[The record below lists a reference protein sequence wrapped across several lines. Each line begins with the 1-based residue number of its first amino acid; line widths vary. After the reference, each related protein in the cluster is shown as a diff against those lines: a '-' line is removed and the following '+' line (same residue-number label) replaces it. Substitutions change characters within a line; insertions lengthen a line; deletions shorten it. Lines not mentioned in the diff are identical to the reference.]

1 MANRN
6 KYSRTKEGRASI
18 ASMRE
23 KYPWLSSTSPVMQ
36 LMRRKYSHPDE
47 VMLAINE
54 SYDGDIP
61 DSVDGFG
68 DFLSNAESP
77 YNAFVN
83 DAWDM
88 LTQHG
93 PMTLESV
100 ESYLPTADF
109 NEGSAERVEKY
120 IEELMGGADYDD
132 NEDSDMILSNYS
144 GPMEYDDRFLAYEDT
159 LTDLFDDARKVATS
173 RKLFREAKD
182 SKESWLDKLYNKRN
196 KIDSNGDTKGADG
209 LAGTK
214 DDRGTASKDNSG
226 ELCDNCGGDGTINK
240 GDKGYAGDDDTYGGT
255 GDNGAG
261 SGDDDLDDDDDAQN
275 NILNALLQHSL

>member
-18 ASMRE
+18 AGMRE
-23 KYPWLSSTSPVMQ
+23 KYPWLKGDSPVMR
-36 LMRRKYSHPDE
+36 LMGRKYSHPDE
-47 VMLAINE
+47 VMLAINS

-61 DSVDGFG
+61 DNIDAFG
-68 DFLSNAESP
+68 DFLTNQESP

-100 ESYLPTADF
+100 ESFLPTADL
-109 NEGSAERVEKY
+109 NEGSAERIEEY
-120 IEELMGGADYDD
+120 IEALMGGAEHDE
-132 NEDSDMILSNYS
+132 NEDSDMILSNYN
-144 GPMEYDDRFLAYEDT
+144 GPMAYDDRFLAYEDT
-159 LTDLFDDARKVATS
+159 LTDLFDDARRVAAS
-173 RKLFREAKD
+173 LKMSKEAED
-182 SKESWLDKLYNKRN
+182 SKESWLDRLYNKRN
-196 KIDSNGDTKGADG
+196 KVDSNGDAKGADG

-214 DDRGTASKDNSG
+214 DDRGTASTDNSG
-226 ELCDNCGGDGTINK
+226 ESCENCGGDGIIDEE
-240 GDKGYAGDDDTYGGT
+240 DKGYASNGDTYDDTN
-255 GDNGAG
+255 DSDAD
-261 SGDDDLDDDDDAQN
+261 SGDDAVNDDDDAQS

>member
-18 ASMRE
+18 AGMRE
-23 KYPWLSSTSPVMQ
+23 KYPWLSVTSPVMQ

-88 LTQHG
+88 LSQHG

-100 ESYLPTADF
+100 ESYLPTADL
-109 NEGSAERVEKY
+109 NEGSAERVKEY
-120 IEELMGGADYDD
+120 IEALMNGADYSDV
-132 NEDSDMILSNYS
+132 EDSDMILNNYK
-144 GPMEYDDRFLAYEDT
+144 GPVEYDARFSAYEDT
-159 LTDLFDDARKVATS
+159 LTDLIDDARSVAKS
-173 RKLFREAKD
+173 RKLSKEAED

-226 ELCDNCGGDGTINK
+226 ESCDNCGGDGIINK
-240 GDKGYAGDDDTYGGT
+240 GDKGYTGDDDTYDGT
-255 GDNGAG
+255 DDNGAD
-261 SGDDDLDDDDDAQN
+261 SDDDDDAQN

>member
-18 ASMRE
+18 AGMRE
-23 KYPWLSSTSPVMQ
+23 KYPWLSVTSPVMQ

-100 ESYLPTADF
+100 ESYLPTADL
-109 NEGSAERVEKY
+109 NEGSAERVKEY
-120 IEELMGGADYDD
+120 IEALMNGADYTDV
-132 NEDSDMILSNYS
+132 EDSDMILSSYK
-144 GPMEYDDRFLAYEDT
+144 GPVEYDDRFSAYEDT
-159 LTDLFDDARKVATS
+159 LTDLIDDARSVAKS
-173 RKLFREAKD
+173 RKLSKEVED

-226 ELCDNCGGDGTINK
+226 ESCNNCGGDGIINK
-240 GDKGYAGDDDTYGGT
+240 GDKGYAGDDDTYDGT
-255 GDNGAG
+255 DDSGAD
-261 SGDDDLDDDDDAQN
+261 SGDDALDDDDDAQN

>member
-18 ASMRE
+18 AGMRE
-23 KYPWLSSTSPVMQ
+23 KYPWLSATSPVMQ

-54 SYDGDIP
+54 SYEGDIP

-100 ESYLPTADF
+100 ESYLPAADF
-109 NEGSAERVEKY
+109 NEDSAERVEKY
-120 IEELMGGADYDD
+120 IEELMDGADYDD

-159 LTDLFDDARKVATS
+159 LTDLFDDARKVAAS

-226 ELCDNCGGDGTINK
+226 EPCNNCGGDGIINK
-240 GDKGYAGDDDTYGGT
+240 GDKGYAGDDDTYDGT
-255 GDNGAG
+255 DDSGAD
-261 SGDDDLDDDDDAQN
+261 SGDDTLDDDDAQN

>member
-18 ASMRE
+18 AGMRE
-23 KYPWLSSTSPVMQ
+23 KYPWLSVTSPVMQ

-109 NEGSAERVEKY
+109 NEDSAERVEKY
-120 IEELMGGADYDD
+120 IEELMDGADYDD

-159 LTDLFDDARKVATS
+159 LTDLFDDARKVAAS
-173 RKLFREAKD
+173 RKLFREAEG

-226 ELCDNCGGDGTINK
+226 ESCNNCGGDGIINK
-240 GDKGYAGDDDTYGGT
+240 GDKGYAGDDDTYDGT
-255 GDNGAG
+255 DDSGAD
-261 SGDDDLDDDDDAQN
+261 SGDGALDDDDDAQN

>member
-6 KYSRTKEGRASI
+6 SYSRTKEGRASI
-18 ASMRE
+18 AGMRE
-23 KYPWLSSTSPVMQ
+23 KYPWLSVTSPVMQ

-47 VMLAINE
+47 VMLAINS

-61 DSVDGFG
+61 DSVDGFS

-109 NEGSAERVEKY
+109 NEGSDERVEKY
-120 IEELMGGADYDD
+120 IEELMDGADYDD

-159 LTDLFDDARKVATS
+159 LTDLFDDARKVAAS

-226 ELCDNCGGDGTINK
+226 EQCNNCGGDGIINK
-240 GDKGYAGDDDTYGGT
+240 GDKGYAGDDDTYDST
-255 GDNGAG
+255 DDSGAD
-261 SGDDDLDDDDDAQN
+261 SGDDALDDDDDAQN

>member
-18 ASMRE
+18 AGMRK
-23 KYPWLSSTSPVMQ
+23 KYPWLKGDSPVMS
-36 LMRRKYSHPDE
+36 LMGRKYSHPDE
-47 VMLAINE
+47 VMLAINS

-61 DSVDGFG
+61 DSIDGFG

-100 ESYLPTADF
+100 ESFLPTADL
-109 NEGSAERVEKY
+109 NEGSAERIEEY
-120 IEELMGGADYDD
+120 IEALMDGADYDD

-159 LTDLFDDARKVATS
+159 LTDLFDDARRVATS
-173 RKLFREAKD
+173 RKMSKEAEN

-196 KIDSNGDTKGADG
+196 PVDSTGDTKGADG
-209 LAGTK
+209 MAGTK
-214 DDRGTASKDNSG
+214 DDRGAMLKDDEDDG
-226 ELCDNCGGDGTINK
+226 EPCDNCGGDGVVDE
-240 GDKGYAGDDDTYGGT
+240 GDAGSYDDDSDNDDDT
-255 GDNGAG
+255 
-261 SGDDDLDDDDDAQN
+261 QN
-275 NILNALLQHSL
+275 NILSALLQHSL